1 MAAKPRQAPR
11 RSLRQ
16 SLKDLFLRR
25 LRNPSKSAPETVGS
39 GILRRADPSSFVLSS
54 VTTFTS
60 FPDVTNSPVSL
71 EEWAIS
77 RSIPNRFQSS
87 PSRADVRSPA
97 RQTLLPATSL
107 SHFDLRHAYLQRS
120 TVPSRVVHQA
130 VSTSCTSVVSREAS
144 ISTLSSLSSASTLK
158 LRGSRKNLI
167 GWHPQ
172 VPKVKTPPLSALVN
186 HNRRKQV
193 SWLQSP
199 SVSSASV
206 QESFSDPTRF
216 ETNEHGLEGMPLVE
230 HFKSFC
236 VLDTAAPGF
245 PVVATSHELR
255 YIFEIGEH
263 FFLNSCECEGASMDI
278 VTGQDAAG
286 DPVTHLVLFSPL
298 IIPSSGRSRYMLA
311 SLVDVTRFIH
321 GAASL
326 PELDKSPD
334 NSIMES
340 DLQTPSHDRM
350 APSWV
355 ASTSELSVEDLLGGC
370 VLQEDRGIRA
380 AYQDDIWLNLA
391 HEAKSKS
398 STRSET
404 PGSILP
410 KFDETPKP
418 SKSWSPPST
427 NSSTVDE
434 VLEEFM
440 GNLQE
445 LYSDFFLLGKSPL
458 DDTYYEICNVSPTVY
473 AARDYI
479 NGHLSHTGQQGIV
492 AMSEGLAQGSP
503 FSMKVKWGS
512 KGIDKYVYCSPLYGQ
527 NSTTW
532 ICFLVD
538 DRMPSLW

>member
-16 SLKDLFLRR
+16 SLKDVFLRR
-25 LRNPSKSAPETVGS
+25 LRKQSNSAPETVGS
-39 GILRRADPSSFVLSS
+39 GILLRADPSSFVLSS

-60 FPDVTNSPVSL
+60 FPDVTNSQVSL

-87 PSRADVRSPA
+87 PRRADVKSQA

-107 SHFDLRHAYLQRS
+107 SQFDLRHAYLHRS
-120 TVPSRVVHQA
+120 MVPSRVVNQA

-144 ISTLSSLSSASTLK
+144 ISTLSSFSSASTLK
-158 LRGSRKNLI
+158 LRESRKNLV
-167 GWHPQ
+167 GRHPQ
-172 VPKVKTPPLSALVN
+172 ASEIETPPPSALAN

-199 SVSSASV
+199 SLSSASV
-206 QESFSDPTRF
+206 HESSSETPRF
-216 ETNEHGLEGMPLVE
+216 GTDEDGLGSMPLVE

-326 PELDKSPD
+326 PELDKSAD
-334 NSIMES
+334 SSIMEF
-340 DLQTPSHDRM
+340 DLQTPLHDRM
-350 APSWV
+350 PPSWV
-355 ASTSELSVEDLLGGC
+355 ASTSELSAEDLLGGC
-370 VLQEDRGIRA
+370 ILREDRGFRA
-380 AYQDDIWLNLA
+380 AYQEDVWLNLA
-391 HEAKSKS
+391 HETKSRS
-398 STRSET
+398 STRSDT
-404 PGSILP
+404 PGSIPP
-410 KFDETPKP
+410 KVDGRSKA
-418 SKSWSPPST
+418 SKSSSPPST

-458 DDTYYEICNVSPTVY
+458 DDTYYEICNVSPTIY

-492 AMSEGLAQGSP
+492 AMSEGLARGSA
-503 FSMKVKWGS
+503 FSMKVKWGP
-512 KGIDKYVYCSPLYGQ
+512 KGIDKYVYCSPLHGQ

-538 DRMPSLW
+538 DCMPSLW